1 MGESNTT
8 GLSGKS
14 FGGFALREILGSG
27 AMAVVYLAWDEQ
39 LERDVAVKVLRQH
52 IVSDPEFIARFKRE
66 AKIAASLDHPNIV
79 SIFAVGMEDDVHYF
93 VMNCLK
99 GDSLIKLVKEKKRL
113 SFEEAAP
120 IMRGILKGLS
130 YAHTNNVIHRDI
142 KPENI
147 MFDSNK
153 NPVITDFGIAK
164 ALGQNLTRTGTS
176 LGTPS
181 YMAPEQVK
189 AGLPVT
195 FKADIYAAGV
205 LFYQLL
211 TGVVPFPGN
220 EPITIGY
227 KHVHEPPP
235 PLKDHCKSIPG
246 EVELFVLKALEKKAD
261 DRYENADEMLDYLD
275 KLERNEPLGIE
286 LKPFD
291 VMVPRSTVVLEIK
304 NTKKRTLI
312 LLLKVFVALAFL
324 AIILISGY
332 RYLEKN
338 EGILSNLPDKVT
350 GSMKT
355 PVSVTKP
362 PVAPT
367 KKAAVVTKKP
377 VAPTKKAVVVTK
389 NPVAPTIKAAV
400 VTKKPVTPTK
410 KAAVATKK
418 PVAPTKKA
426 AVVTKKPVTPTKKA
440 AVVTKKPV
448 TPTKKAAVATK
459 KPATPTKKAAVVTK
473 KPVAPTKKAAVVTKK
488 PVAPTKKAAVATK
501 KPVAP
506 TKKAAVIDYGKLTR
520 NQLISSGLK
529 LVKAGKV
536 KDGLVYLS
544 KTDWNE
550 KNKAGYRNLR
560 DELLDSANNYL
571 SKKSFWPSRLLM
583 EFVVLREP
591 TFTGG
596 TFTLAKT
603 YLAQGKK
610 ETAAKTY
617 EDGFKTLA
625 PGDYLDWL
633 KLTRDELIRLKPD
646 GKFLL
651 ARLFAEMAE
660 KLVDVDGSSSKE
672 LAKESL
678 NFSGGKSL
686 KGHYIFGLNLIRKG
700 NLSKGYNHVRIYAAK
715 SGVADFAQP
724 SVDLEEYLE
733 KLRVKGDVYSQIA
746 LKRAKM
752 AKRAFNLHQYS
763 TSKKLYSQICKSFPA
778 IRPCVSYYFLSA
790 GARLL
795 GDGRTKEA
803 RELLVISIRFDDMN
817 KKASRLLAE
826 SYLDENNFE
835 KAKIYYTQALGK
847 L

>member
-367 KKAAVVTKKP
+367 KKAAV
-377 VAPTKKAVVVTK
+377 
-389 NPVAPTIKAAV
+389 
-400 VTKKPVTPTK
+400 
-410 KAAVATKK
+410 
-418 PVAPTKKA
+418 
-426 AVVTKKPVTPTKKA
+426 
-440 AVVTKKPV
+440 
-448 TPTKKAAVATK
+448 
-459 KPATPTKKAAVVTK
+459 
-473 KPVAPTKKAAVVTKK
+473 
-488 PVAPTKKAAVATK
+488 
-501 KPVAP
+501 
-506 TKKAAVIDYGKLTR
+506 IDYGKLTR